1 MFHRFL
7 LVEFTAWSTD
17 VRLPTFINNLIFYK
31 MLCFQ
36 GTEDP
41 DLPAKYKSLS
51 PVTEHVNGIIHS
63 TMEGLKSNMKINLPI
78 INDVNDEDTQDNHAD
93 QDSQQKLICRP
104 KNCYIP
110 LSSIHNSR
118 EIMDLSPIY
127 ENSSEGYSSHG
138 DLRELTNDNELI
150 KNCKMLNSDPNES
163 SLATPNS
170 MTQTQSDNSFE
181 LGPLTD
187 SLKNSAKRKK
197 RVNIV
202 QEIIDTENTDT
213 EITALRVESEDSNS
227 AEFSFNENLK
237 EGYLTMTGTIKR
249 GKKKGQNVDVKLNIS
264 REELEIIEAA
274 IVAEEYNKMDIS
286 KCSAY
291 NGPHVFIFSLFC
303 IPFVTGIS
311 AIYSFYIG
319 TLTWYNIFTH
329 ITEELNCIKKVFLAP
344 IVILLYP
351 FLIVVFTVGLGF
363 YAGIIQLTFSG
374 ANWWKDVSDFEKGF
388 YGWLCN
394 ALGVSECSPYEVVV
408 LIDVKP
414 A

>member
-1 MFHRFL
+1 MLFL
-7 LVEFTAWSTD
+7 MYIYIPVNICSVWLHLYHSYNFD
-17 VRLPTFINNLIFYK
+17 CL
-31 MLCFQ
+31 Q
-36 GTEDP
+36 GAEDP
-41 DLPAKYKSLS
+41 DPPAKYKTLS
-51 PVTEHVNGIIHS
+51 PVTEQIVNGTIHS

-78 INDVNDEDTQDNHAD
+78 INDVNDEDANDSHAD
-93 QDSQQKLICRP
+93 IDSLQKLITGPRHV
-104 KNCYIP
+104 YQP

-138 DLRELTNDNELI
+138 DLRESNDNELM
-150 KNCKMLNSDPNES
+150 KGCKFFNSDPNES
-163 SLATPNS
+163 SSATPCS
-170 MTQTQSDNSFE
+170 MTQTQSENSFE

-187 SLKNSAKRKK
+187 SLKNSSKRKK

-202 QEIIDTENTDT
+202 PEITEAENADN
-213 EITALRVESEDSNS
+213 EITALRVDSEDSNS
-227 AEFSFNENLK
+227 ADCSLNDNSK

-264 REELEIIEAA
+264 REELEVIEAG
-274 IVAEEYNKMDIS
+274 IVAEEFNKMDIS
-286 KCSAY
+286 KCSTY
-291 NGPHVFIFSLFC
+291 NGPHVFLFSLLC
-303 IPFVTGIS
+303 IPFVTCIS

-319 TLTWYNIFTH
+319 TLAWYNIFTQ

-351 FLIVVFTVGLGF
+351 FLIVLFTVGLGL
-363 YAGIIQLTFSG
+363 YAGIVQLTFSG
-374 ANWWKDVSDFEKGF
+374 ANWWKDVCDFEKGF

-408 LIDVKP
+408 LMDVKP